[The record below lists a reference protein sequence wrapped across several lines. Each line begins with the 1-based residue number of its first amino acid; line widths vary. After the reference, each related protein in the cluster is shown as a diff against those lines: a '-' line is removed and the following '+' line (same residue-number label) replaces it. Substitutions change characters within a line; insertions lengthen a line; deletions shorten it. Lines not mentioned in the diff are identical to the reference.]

1 MMKYTTTNEFNQF
14 EFEEAHIS
22 DIQIVEG
29 RFYMLLDNVK
39 ILPDNSCN
47 RDIRKMRTNELF
59 FKVTNGTMTSLIE
72 EGYKL
77 YDANGKLTREIE
89 DREVVASEYKE
100 ITDEFIDGMVY
111 EVEKTILEDKNQV
124 QYRFVIDAAN
134 ERTYTMIVL
143 GDGDLEEW
151 DRFLNLDSAL

>member
-1 MMKYTTTNEFNQF
+1 MKYTTTNEFNQF

-77 YDANGKLTREIE
+77 YDANGKLTRKIE

>member
-1 MMKYTTTNEFNQF
+1 MKYTTTNEFEQF
-14 EFEEAHIS
+14 EFGEAHIS
-22 DIQIVEG
+22 DIQIVEE
-29 RFYMLLDNVK
+29 RFFLLLDNVK

-77 YDANGKLTREIE
+77 YDANGKLTRKIE
-89 DREVVASEYKE
+89 DREVAVAEYKE

-151 DRFLNLDSAL
+151 DRFLNLDSTL

>member
-1 MMKYTTTNEFNQF
+1 MKYTTTNEFEQF
-14 EFEEAHIS
+14 EFGEAHIS
-22 DIQIVEG
+22 DIQIVEE
-29 RFYMLLDNVK
+29 RFFLLLDNVK

-59 FKVTNGTMTSLIE
+59 FKVPNGTMTSLIE

-89 DREVVASEYKE
+89 DREVAVAEYKE

-151 DRFLNLDSAL
+151 DRFLNLDSTL

>member
-1 MMKYTTTNEFNQF
+1 MKYTTTNEFEQF
-14 EFEEAHIS
+14 EFGEAHIS
-22 DIQIVEG
+22 DIQIVEE
-29 RFYMLLDNVK
+29 RFFLLLDNVK

-89 DREVVASEYKE
+89 DREVAVSEYKE

-151 DRFLNLDSAL
+151 DRFLNLDSTL

>member
-1 MMKYTTTNEFNQF
+1 MKYTTTNEFEQF
-14 EFEEAHIS
+14 EFGEAHIS
-22 DIQIVEG
+22 DIQIVEE
-29 RFYMLLDNVK
+29 RFFLLLDNVK

-59 FKVTNGTMTSLIE
+59 FKVINGTMTSLIE

-89 DREVVASEYKE
+89 DREVAVSEYKE

>member
-1 MMKYTTTNEFNQF
+1 MKYTTTNEFNQF

-29 RFYMLLDNVK
+29 RFFMLLDNVK

-47 RDIRKMRTNELF
+47 RDIRKMRANELF
-59 FKVTNGTMTSLIE
+59 LKVTNGSMVSLIE

-89 DREVVASEYKE
+89 DREVSAEEYKV
-100 ITDEFIDGMVY
+100 ITDAFIDGMVY
-111 EVEKTILEDKNQV
+111 EIEKSVTEKNGQV

-151 DRFLNLDSAL
+151 DRFLNLDSTL

>member
-1 MMKYTTTNEFNQF
+1 MKYTTTNEFNQF

-29 RFYMLLDNVK
+29 RFYLLLDNVK

>member
-1 MMKYTTTNEFNQF
+1 MKYTTTNEFEQF
-14 EFEEAHIS
+14 EFGEAHIS
-22 DIQIVEG
+22 DIQIVEE
-29 RFYMLLDNVK
+29 RFFLLLDNVK

-59 FKVTNGTMTSLIE
+59 FKVINGTMTSLIE

-89 DREVVASEYKE
+89 DREVAVSEYKE

-151 DRFLNLDSAL
+151 DRFLNLDSTL

>member
-1 MMKYTTTNEFNQF
+1 MKYTTTNEFNQF

-143 GDGDLEEW
+143 GD
-151 DRFLNLDSAL
+151 

>member
-1 MMKYTTTNEFNQF
+1 MKYTTTNEFEQF

-29 RFYMLLDNVK
+29 RFFMLLDNVK

-47 RDIRKMRTNELF
+47 RDIRKMRANELF
-59 FKVTNGTMTSLIE
+59 LKVTNGSMVSLIE
-72 EGYKL
+72 EGYRL

-89 DREVVASEYKE
+89 DREVSAEEYKV
-100 ITDEFIDGMVY
+100 ITDAFIDGMVY
-111 EVEKTILEDKNQV
+111 EIEKSVTEKNGQV

-151 DRFLNLDSAL
+151 DRFLNLDSTL

>member
-1 MMKYTTTNEFNQF
+1 MKYTTTNEFNQF

-151 DRFLNLDSAL
+151 DRFLNLDSVL

>member
-1 MMKYTTTNEFNQF
+1 MKYTTTNEFEQF
-14 EFEEAHIS
+14 EFGEAHIS
-22 DIQIVEG
+22 DIQIVEE
-29 RFYMLLDNVK
+29 RFFLLLDNVK

-89 DREVVASEYKE
+89 DRKVVASEYKE

>member
-1 MMKYTTTNEFNQF
+1 
-14 EFEEAHIS
+14 
-22 DIQIVEG
+22 
-29 RFYMLLDNVK
+29 
-39 ILPDNSCN
+39 
-47 RDIRKMRTNELF
+47 
-59 FKVTNGTMTSLIE
+59 MTSLIE

-89 DREVVASEYKE
+89 DREVIASEYKE

-151 DRFLNLDSAL
+151 DRFLNLDSTL

>member
-1 MMKYTTTNEFNQF
+1 MKYTTTNEFNQF

-59 FKVTNGTMTSLIE
+59 FKVTNGTMTFLIE

>member
-1 MMKYTTTNEFNQF
+1 MKYTTTNEFNQF

-134 ERTYTMIVL
+134 ERTYTMIVF

>member
-1 MMKYTTTNEFNQF
+1 MKYTTTNEFEQF
-14 EFEEAHIS
+14 EFGEAHIS

-29 RFYMLLDNVK
+29 RFFMLLDNVK

-47 RDIRKMRTNELF
+47 RDIRKMRANELF
-59 FKVTNGTMTSLIE
+59 LKVTNGSMVSLIE
-72 EGYKL
+72 EGYRL

-89 DREVVASEYKE
+89 DREVSAEEYKV
-100 ITDEFIDGMVY
+100 ITDAFIDGMVY
-111 EVEKTILEDKNQV
+111 EIEKGVSEENGQA

-151 DRFLNLDSAL
+151 DRFLNLDSVL

>member
-1 MMKYTTTNEFNQF
+1 MKYTTTNEFEQF
-14 EFEEAHIS
+14 EFGEAHIS
-22 DIQIVEG
+22 DIQIVEE
-29 RFYMLLDNVK
+29 RFFLLLDNVK
-39 ILPDNSCN
+39 ILPDNSCK

-89 DREVVASEYKE
+89 DRKVVASEYKE

-151 DRFLNLDSAL
+151 DRFLNLDSTL

>member
-1 MMKYTTTNEFNQF
+1 MKYTTTNEFNQF

-29 RFYMLLDNVK
+29 RFFMLLDNVK

-47 RDIRKMRTNELF
+47 RDIRKMRANELF
-59 FKVTNGTMTSLIE
+59 LKVTNGSMVSLIE
-72 EGYKL
+72 EGYRL

-89 DREVVASEYKE
+89 DREVSAEEYKV
-100 ITDEFIDGMVY
+100 ITDAFIDGMVY
-111 EVEKTILEDKNQV
+111 EIEKSVTEENGQM

-151 DRFLNLDSAL
+151 DRFLNLDSTL

>member
-1 MMKYTTTNEFNQF
+1 MKYTTTNEFNQF

-134 ERTYTMIVL
+134 ERTYTMIVH

>member
-1 MMKYTTTNEFNQF
+1 MKYTTTNEFNQF

-124 QYRFVIDAAN
+124 QYHFVIDAAN

>member
-1 MMKYTTTNEFNQF
+1 MKYTTTNEFEQF

-47 RDIRKMRTNELF
+47 RDIRKMRANELF
-59 FKVTNGTMTSLIE
+59 LKVTNGSMVSLIE
-72 EGYKL
+72 EGYRL

-89 DREVVASEYKE
+89 DREVSAEEYKV
-100 ITDEFIDGMVY
+100 ITDAFIDGMVY
-111 EVEKTILEDKNQV
+111 EIEKGVSEENGQV

-151 DRFLNLDSAL
+151 DRFLNLDSTL

>member
-1 MMKYTTTNEFNQF
+1 MKYTTTNEFNQF

-151 DRFLNLDSAL
+151 DRFLNLDSTL

>member
-1 MMKYTTTNEFNQF
+1 MKYTTTNEFEQF

-29 RFYMLLDNVK
+29 RFFMLLDNVK

-47 RDIRKMRTNELF
+47 RDIRKMRANELF
-59 FKVTNGTMTSLIE
+59 FKVTNGSMVSLIE

-89 DREVVASEYKE
+89 DREVSAEEYKE
-100 ITDEFIDGMVY
+100 ITDAFIDGMVY
-111 EVEKTILEDKNQV
+111 EIEKSVTEENGRV

-151 DRFLNLDSAL
+151 DRFLNLDSTL

>member
-1 MMKYTTTNEFNQF
+1 MKYTTTNEFNQF

-89 DREVVASEYKE
+89 DRKVVASEYKE

>member
-1 MMKYTTTNEFNQF
+1 MKYTTTNEFEQF

-47 RDIRKMRTNELF
+47 RDIRKMRANELF
-59 FKVTNGTMTSLIE
+59 LKVTNGSMVSLIE
-72 EGYKL
+72 EGYRL
-77 YDANGKLTREIE
+77 YDANGKLTREIL
-89 DREVVASEYKE
+89 DREVSVEEYKE
-100 ITDEFIDGMVY
+100 ITDAFIDGMVY
-111 EVEKTILEDKNQV
+111 EIEKSVTEENGQM

-151 DRFLNLDSAL
+151 DRFLNLDSTL

>member
-1 MMKYTTTNEFNQF
+1 MKYTTTNEFNQF

>member
-1 MMKYTTTNEFNQF
+1 MKYTTTNEFNQF

-47 RDIRKMRTNELF
+47 RDIRKMRANELF

-89 DREVVASEYKE
+89 DREVIASEYKE

>member
-1 MMKYTTTNEFNQF
+1 MKYTTTNEFNQF

-89 DREVVASEYKE
+89 DREVIASEYKE

-151 DRFLNLDSAL
+151 DRFLNLDSTL

>member
-1 MMKYTTTNEFNQF
+1 MKYTTTNEFNQF

-151 DRFLNLDSAL
+151 DRFLNLDYAL

>member
-1 MMKYTTTNEFNQF
+1 MKYTTTNEFNQF

-29 RFYMLLDNVK
+29 RFFMLLDNVK

-47 RDIRKMRTNELF
+47 RDIRKMRANELF
-59 FKVTNGTMTSLIE
+59 LKVTNGSMVSLIE
-72 EGYKL
+72 EGYRL

-89 DREVVASEYKE
+89 DREVSAEEYKV
-100 ITDEFIDGMVY
+100 ITDAFIDGMVY
-111 EVEKTILEDKNQV
+111 EIEKSVTEKNGQV

-151 DRFLNLDSAL
+151 DRFLNLDSTL

>member
-1 MMKYTTTNEFNQF
+1 MKYTTTNEFNQF

-29 RFYMLLDNVK
+29 RFYLLLDNVK

-89 DREVVASEYKE
+89 DRKVVASEYKE

>member
-1 MMKYTTTNEFNQF
+1 MKYTTTNEFNQF

-59 FKVTNGTMTSLIE
+59 FPARS
-72 EGYKL
+72 
-77 YDANGKLTREIE
+77 
-89 DREVVASEYKE
+89 
-100 ITDEFIDGMVY
+100 
-111 EVEKTILEDKNQV
+111 
-124 QYRFVIDAAN
+124 
-134 ERTYTMIVL
+134 
-143 GDGDLEEW
+143 
-151 DRFLNLDSAL
+151 SA

>member
-1 MMKYTTTNEFNQF
+1 MKYTTTNEFNQF

-89 DREVVASEYKE
+89 DREVIASEYKE

>member
-1 MMKYTTTNEFNQF
+1 MKYTTTNEFNQF
-14 EFEEAHIS
+14 ELEEAHIS

-89 DREVVASEYKE
+89 DRKVVASEYKE

-151 DRFLNLDSAL
+151 DRFLNLDSTL

>member
-1 MMKYTTTNEFNQF
+1 MKYTTTNEFEQF
-14 EFEEAHIS
+14 EFGEAHIS
-22 DIQIVEG
+22 DIQIVEE
-29 RFYMLLDNVK
+29 RFFLLLDNVK

-151 DRFLNLDSAL
+151 DRFLNLDSTL

>member
-1 MMKYTTTNEFNQF
+1 M
-14 EFEEAHIS
+14 
-22 DIQIVEG
+22 
-29 RFYMLLDNVK
+29 
-39 ILPDNSCN
+39 
-47 RDIRKMRTNELF
+47 
-59 FKVTNGTMTSLIE
+59 
-72 EGYKL
+72 

-89 DREVVASEYKE
+89 DREVIASEYKE

>member
-1 MMKYTTTNEFNQF
+1 MKYTTTNEFNQF

-47 RDIRKMRTNELF
+47 RDIRKMRANELF
-59 FKVTNGTMTSLIE
+59 LKVTNGSMVSLIE
-72 EGYKL
+72 EGYRL

-89 DREVVASEYKE
+89 DREVSAEEYKV
-100 ITDEFIDGMVY
+100 ITDAFIDGMVY
-111 EVEKTILEDKNQV
+111 EIEKSVTEKNGQV

-151 DRFLNLDSAL
+151 DRFLNLDSTL

>member
-1 MMKYTTTNEFNQF
+1 MKYTTTNEFNQF

-47 RDIRKMRTNELF
+47 RDIRKMRANELF
-59 FKVTNGTMTSLIE
+59 LKVTNGSMTSLIE

-89 DREVVASEYKE
+89 DREVSVEEYKE
-100 ITDEFIDGMVY
+100 ITDAFIDGMVY
-111 EVEKTILEDKNQV
+111 EIEKNVPEENGKI

-134 ERTYTMIVL
+134 ERTYTMLVFGE
-143 GDGDLEEW
+143 GDIEEW
-151 DRFLNLDSAL
+151 DRFLNLDSTL